1 MYGLF
6 GFESIE
12 EELTYIA
19 VLSVILVVLLICEH
33 CNKQLEKW
41 QEDLNDLIFDIGMFI
56 KRMHKRWRK
65 KQQQKGAGE

>member
-19 VLSVILVVLLICEH
+19 VLSVILVILLICEH
-33 CNKQLEKW
+33 GQKKLEKW
-41 QEDLNDLIFDIGMFI
+41 QDGLNDFIFDSEMFI
-56 KRMHKRWRK
+56 KHMHKRWRK
-65 KQQQKGAGE
+65 KQQQKEAGE